1 MAASLEKLKHIEML
15 EFLSPS
21 KQSAQGTDCCAL
33 QADFSLG
40 LATIDERRKISNLLI
55 YSYKYDFY
63 IFIWNRNW
71 TLNIQNWTLEN
82 LKVTTLGSIESH

>member
-1 MAASLEKLKHIEML
+1 M
-15 EFLSPS
+15 
-21 KQSAQGTDCCAL
+21 

-82 LKVTTLGSIESH
+82 LKVTTLGSIESIYENINANGVNIGVNGINYGVNIGNKEEMIN